1 MSESQTVGV
10 FLICLGQSACE
21 RPATRSLVCRYALHL
36 SQVWPP
42 PDRPSQA
49 RWARDQSD
57 QILVQ
62 RCSCR
67 MDLGSISIPLPKLVG
82 LRRSLARDLAYSGH
96 EAFGRNQFEVCSSDR
111 DQQSARELSL

>member
-1 MSESQTVGV
+1 
-10 FLICLGQSACE
+10 
-21 RPATRSLVCRYALHL
+21 
-36 SQVWPP
+36 
-42 PDRPSQA
+42 
-49 RWARDQSD
+49 
-57 QILVQ
+57 
-62 RCSCR
+62 